1 MELENQIKDIV
12 GKCDESQI
20 ALKMIVDNI
29 PNVDQGIIQIE
40 AIKYH
45 VCTNNSFS

>member
-1 MELENQIKDIV
+1 MELENQIKDAV
-12 GKCDESQI
+12 GKCNESQTI
-20 ALKMIVDNI
+20 LKMIVADI

-45 VCTNNSFS
+45 VMQIIP